1 MGRHRLGPRIG
12 DHQWRLQTDRTPMVL
27 RIKLS
32 GQSYLPQIAL
42 TAYRPRLGL
51 GRGQCGQQ
59 HRRQNSDHSDHHQQL
74 HQGERLAAGDL
85 RPHWMDITN
94 IIERA
99 PSPSQGTILTKT
111 DPTDSVRGQYTN
123 TESHWFRGVHRDGG
137 THQLRTNTH
146 DPNREP
152 NPRGLRPTTNE
163 ASRPVA
169 GTSAGR
175 QVYLRTFAQFLPVTR
190 HCASTPVPAS
200 LSQSQFLRRSL
211 SPNFQTNPKKQW
223 SLQVPVTLWKT
234 HLRIGL
240 EETDY

>member
-1 MGRHRLGPRIG
+1 
-12 DHQWRLQTDRTPMVL
+12 
-27 RIKLS
+27 
-32 GQSYLPQIAL
+32 
-42 TAYRPRLGL
+42 
-51 GRGQCGQQ
+51 
-59 HRRQNSDHSDHHQQL
+59 
-74 HQGERLAAGDL
+74 
-85 RPHWMDITN
+85 
-94 IIERA
+94 
-99 PSPSQGTILTKT
+99 
-111 DPTDSVRGQYTN
+111 
-123 TESHWFRGVHRDGG
+123 
-137 THQLRTNTH
+137 LRTDTH
-146 DPNREP
+146 HPNREP

-175 QVYLRTFAQFLPVTR
+175 QVYLGTFAQFLPVTR
-190 HCASTPVPAS
+190 HCASKPVPAS